1 MLKLNNLKIQN
12 FRLLENLEIEQLGQ
26 VNLIVGKNNMGKSTV
41 LEALRIYASLGSP
54 HLLEKLLDSH
64 DETVDIL
71 PTEGILPVEKFF
83 TGMCFPKPEIY
94 IGNVEKTSYV
104 SMKPVYFIFEE
115 QPDGNLTS
123 HRIRKEIDDIDITIY
138 EGVRQA
144 LKIRY
149 KNDRLKQALF
159 NYPPSMWLDFQS
171 YDRNDYEL
179 VYIQLQKMGATFPY
193 GYVSTDVIPSSDLS
207 GTWDNFSLTH
217 RQHMIEGLKLIDPS
231 IEDLGFKEK
240 RNSIGVERVPIVKK
254 QGQDKTVPLKSSGD
268 GILRILQLILSLM
281 QAKDGFLLI
290 DEFENGLHYSVQ
302 REVWKLI
309 FKLAK
314 ELNVQVFATTH
325 SWDCITAFQQ
335 TSQDFEA
342 EAILFR
348 LGCSAKKSHRG
359 QVIALVYD
367 KQRLQKVTQVELE
380 VR

>member
-12 FRLLENLEIEQLGQ
+12 FRLLENLEIEQLGH

-71 PTEGILPVEKFF
+71 PTEGLLPVENFF
-83 TGMCFPKPEIY
+83 TGMCFPKSEIY

-104 SMKPVYFIFEE
+104 GMKPVYFIFEE
-115 QPDGNLTS
+115 GSDDR
-123 HRIRKEIDDIDITIY
+123 RIRKEIDNTDMTIY
-138 EGVRQA
+138 EGVRQT

-149 KNDRLKQALF
+149 KNDRLEQPLMRSRF
-159 NYPPSMWLDFQS
+159 NNLEMWLDFQS

-179 VYIQLQKMGATFPY
+179 AYIQLQKMGATFPY

-207 GTWDNFSLTH
+207 STWDNFSLTH
-217 RQHMIEGLKLIDPS
+217 RQQMIEGLKLIDPS

-240 RNSIGVERVPIVKK
+240 RNRIGVERVPIVKK

-290 DEFENGLHYSVQ
+290 DEFENGLHYTVQ
-302 REVWKLI
+302 PEVWKLI

-325 SWDCITAFQQ
+325 SWDCVTAFQQ

-348 LGCSAKKSHRG
+348 LGRSAKKSHRG